1 MSSLLTKRALEA
13 SLKRLLLEKPLSKIT
28 ISDITDDCGISR
40 MTFYYHFQD
49 IYDLVEWS
57 CGEDAAQAIAGN
69 KTASTWQT
77 GLLDTFLAL
86 RENKPFIMSIYHDMS
101 REQLERFLVPVVSD
115 LVKGVVDGTCGAQAR
130 TRARQGLHR
139 TLFSRTRSSERSSTG
154 LFEICVTTRS
164 SLCRE
169 SLPSRTAP
177 LRPHLPASKPQK
189 VMLQEARAV
198 CRRGRLCRRRTD
210 PVPDRS
216 LCPSVQSDRFDKKP
230 YRHAALSMGAPPAAA
245 SPWNK
250 SHRTHPVHIQ
260 RKV

>member
-115 LVKGVVDGTCGAQAR
+115 LVKGVVD
-130 TRARQGLHR
+130 
-139 TLFSRTRSSERSSTG
+139 E
-154 LFEICVTTRS
+154 
-164 SLCRE
+164 
-169 SLPSRTAP
+169 
-177 LRPHLPASKPQK
+177 
-189 VMLQEARAV
+189 
-198 CRRGRLCRRRTD
+198 
-210 PVPDRS
+210 
-216 LCPSVQSDRFDKKP
+216 
-230 YRHAALSMGAPPAAA
+230 HAARRHVHEQDKDFIARFFAHALIGTVLDWIVRDMRDNPQQLVQRIATISDGAIETAFARLETPEGYVAGSEGSVREGPIV
-245 SPWNK
+245 P
-250 SHRTHPVHIQ
+250 
-260 RKV
+260 